1 MKTEYSLL
9 GQTDDLP
16 DQSNVDLSTTVGNV
30 DRGGYRGGG
39 IYQSNGDLSTTVG
52 NVNRGGPNL
61 GWR

>member
-30 DRGGYRGGG
+30 DRGGYRREGV
-39 IYQSNGDLSTTVG
+39 QARAMSTSL
-52 NVNRGGPNL
+52 PP
-61 GWR
+61 